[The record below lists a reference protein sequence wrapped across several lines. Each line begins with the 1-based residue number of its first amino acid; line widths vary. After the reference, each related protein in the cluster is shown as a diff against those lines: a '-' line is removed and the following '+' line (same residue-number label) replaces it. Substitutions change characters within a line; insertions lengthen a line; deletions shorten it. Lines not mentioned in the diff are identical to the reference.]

1 MTKPLTIYKASAG
14 SGKTFT
20 LATQYI
26 SLLVNNPTA
35 FRNILAVTFTNK
47 ATAEMKT
54 RILGQLYGIAHGLDD
69 SKAYTKTVM
78 DNTQMGERQVRERA
92 RTALQLLVHNYNYFM
107 VETIDAFFQSV
118 LRNLARELDLTANLR
133 VGLND
138 QQVEEQAVDELI
150 ERLGENDKLF
160 KWIMDYIHDNMDE
173 DKSWNVIGKI
183 KTFGR
188 NIFKDFYKENCER
201 LNNALKD
208 EAFYDRYTA
217 EMRKLKAQAQK
228 QLAALADEFFDKLER
243 HGLGVA
249 DFSRGKSGV
258 CGYFLK
264 LKNGEYETD
273 KLRGTLVRQAEDDTA
288 KWLRKDDADPAGE
301 RYRLVEEELRP
312 HLRHCEELRPALA
325 RTYKSANLTLRH
337 LSQLRLL
344 QSIDNEVKA
353 INNEAN
359 RFLLSD
365 TQPLLHSLVRDSDSP
380 FIFEKIG
387 TRLEHIMI
395 DEFQDTSNVQWQNFK
410 VLLEETMSHAGN
422 EPEPTGEW
430 RGKTE
435 GNGHGGAEGR
445 TARVVRNMIVG
456 DVKQSIYRWREGDW
470 RLLNNIDRQ
479 FARTQQ
485 RLDIETLDTNF
496 RSDRNIV
503 DFNNAFFKAA
513 ARREYEALYADNPDE
528 AEEMR
533 RAYDDVEQKTPEK
546 KGRHGLVRVRL
557 VTAEDSYQDEMM
569 KLVEDTVD
577 ELLEH
582 GVRPKDIAVLVRS
595 NQTIQDIADY
605 FMANRPELRLVSDE
619 AFRIDAS
626 LAVRVMVSAMRLLA
640 HPDDEISRAALDKAK
655 RKHLVDVPEDFFLDD
670 TAEQM
675 RALPL
680 FDLAERIFIDFNLKA
695 LGNESA
701 YVCAFFDQLAAFTQ
715 EHVADTADFL
725 EEWDNNISGKSIQ
738 SDVVDGIRL
747 ITIHKSKGL
756 EFDHVIMPFCD
767 WKMEKNYTLWCQP
780 KEAPYNQLPLVPID
794 FSATQMKGSVYE
806 DDYLHEHL
814 QNMVDNLNLL
824 YVGFTRAAK
833 NLFVYGKRG
842 ARGLRSETIEMCLPD
857 VADSLGGTIT
867 DTGADPHRLGEEKAP
882 AKGKRKGEAQGTLEY
897 EFGSLDTTA
906 RKKEA
911 KTENV
916 FNQPPV
922 ATPMAVESYRGR
934 AEFKQSNKSMEFI
947 EGEDT
952 GSRKTQYIKTGTVL
966 HRLFSTI
973 RTTEDVPSAIR
984 QMELEGVLFDV
995 SITAG
1000 SLQKMLRQR
1009 FASPQVRDWFSPKW
1023 KLFNECNILSID
1035 PATGKVREQRPDRV
1049 MTDGHQTIVVDFKF
1063 GAPKE
1068 EHARQVKAYMD
1079 LLGNMGH
1086 HNVRGFLWY
1095 VYTNKI
1101 ENVK

>member
-26 SLLVNNPTA
+26 SLLVNNPAA

-69 SKAYTKTVM
+69 SKAYTHTVM
-78 DNTQMGERQVRERA
+78 ENTQMGERQVRERA

-150 ERLGENDKLF
+150 ERLDENDRLF
-160 KWIMDYIHDNMDE
+160 KWIMNYIHDNMDE

-183 KTFGR
+183 KNFGR
-188 NIFKDFYKENCER
+188 NIFKDFYKENSER
-201 LNNALKD
+201 LNTALKD
-208 EAFYDRYTA
+208 EGFYERYTA
-217 EMRKLKAQAQK
+217 EMRRLKAQAQK
-228 QLAALADEFFDKLER
+228 QLKALADEFFNRLER
-243 HGLGVA
+243 HGLGVN

-264 LKNGEYETD
+264 LRNGEYDGD
-273 KLRGTLVRQAEDDTA
+273 KLRGTVVRQAEDDAA
-288 KWLRKDDADPAGE
+288 KWLRKEDADPAGE

-312 HLRHCEELRPALA
+312 LLRHCEEVRPALA
-325 RTYKSANLTLRH
+325 RTYKSADLTLRH

-395 DEFQDTSNVQWQNFK
+395 DEFQDTSSVQWQNFK
-410 VLLEETMSHAGN
+410 VLLEETMSHADN
-422 EPEPTGEW
+422 EPEPAGEW
-430 RGKTE
+430 RGRAD
-435 GNGHGGAEGR
+435 GHAEDGAR
-445 TARVVRNMIVG
+445 TPRVVRNMIVG

-470 RLLNNIDRQ
+470 RLLNNIERQ
-479 FARTQQ
+479 FERTQQ
-485 RLDIETLDTNF
+485 RLDMETLDTNF

-513 ARREYEALYADNPDE
+513 ARREYDALRADNPDE

-533 RAYDDVEQKTPEK
+533 RAYEDVEQKTPEK
-546 KGRHGLVRVRL
+546 RGRLGLVRVRL
-557 VTAEDSYQDEMM
+557 VPSEDNYQDEMM
-569 KLVEDTVD
+569 RLVEETVD

-582 GVRPKDIAVLVRS
+582 GARPKDIAVLVRN

-605 FMANRPELRLVSDE
+605 FMANKPELRLVSDE
-619 AFRIDAS
+619 AFRIDAA
-626 LAVRVMVSAMRLLA
+626 LAVRVMVCAMRLLVR
-640 HPDDEISRAALDKAK
+640 PDDEISRAALVKAK
-655 RKHLVDVPEDFFLDD
+655 RKHLVDVPDDFFLDD
-670 TAEQM
+670 VAGQM

-680 FDLAERIFIDFNLKA
+680 FDLAERIFDDFNLKA

-767 WKMEKNYTLWCQP
+767 WKMEKTYTLWCQP
-780 KEAPYNQLPLVPID
+780 KEPPYNRLPLVPID

-857 VADSLGGTIT
+857 VADSLGGTLT
-867 DTGADPHRLGEEKAP
+867 DTGAAP
-882 AKGKRKGEAQGTLEY
+882 AEDGPKTARGKGKRKGEAQGPLEY
-897 EFGSLDTTA
+897 EFGSLDTTV

-916 FNQPPV
+916 FNQPP
-922 ATPMAVESYRGR
+922 AAMPLAIDTYRRR

-947 EGEDT
+947 EGEDS

-966 HRLFSTI
+966 HRLFSSIHTI
-973 RTTEDVPSAIR
+973 EDVPAAIR

-995 SITAG
+995 SITAEG
-1000 SLQKMLRQR
+1000 LKKMLQQR
-1009 FASPQVRDWFSPKW
+1009 FALPQVKDWFSPKW
-1023 KLFNECNILSID
+1023 ELFNECTILSVD

-1049 MTDGHQTIVVDFKF
+1049 MTDGRQTIVVDFKF
-1063 GAPKE
+1063 GSPKE

-1086 HNVRGFLWY
+1086 HNVSGFLWY
-1095 VYTNKI
+1095 VYMNKI
-1101 ENVK
+1101 EDVK